1 MSFSSFPMDTTKGF
15 IDLCRNTKVRDKEMW
30 RDVDGSISKRKS
42 SVTSGPRSS
51 ISFLALPL
59 IVLSWI
65 AASMN
70 MWEGQLPSTWGND
83 LLFARGSTIQM
94 NKNSGVSALTFPFC
108 FRLETSPHLLLPLW
122 RSRAKELLFSSRRA
136 DYSHAFCH
144 RHYAVGW
151 LRR

>member
-1 MSFSSFPMDTTKGF
+1 MSFSSFPMDTTTGF
-15 IDLCRNTKVRDKEMW
+15 IDLCCNTKVRDKEMW

-51 ISFLALPL
+51 ISFLAVPL
-59 IVLSWI
+59 IVLSLPT
-65 AASMN
+65 SMN

-108 FRLETSPHLLLPLW
+108 FRLETSPHLLRPLW
-122 RSRAKELLFSSRRA
+122 RLVKELLFSSRWA

-144 RHYAVGW
+144 RHYAVG
-151 LRR
+151 